1 MHYRCLTK
9 AVRLRTPPDWGIF
22 YSRGAF
28 MQIDI
33 YQSKKFEYGYLLV
46 VEGFDVHVLT
56 LTEGQYEKIGQH
68 FTKIR
73 SLDLDDGMDSWHK
86 RWAKAIDD
94 NGYKIVYAD
103 NASTLM

>member
-1 MHYRCLTK
+1 MLNQRSQAAHPAGLGC
-9 AVRLRTPPDWGIF
+9 F
-22 YSRGAF
+22 YSCGVF
-28 MQIDI
+28 MRIDI

-46 VEGFDVHVLT
+46 VEGFDVHGLT
-56 LTEGQYEKIGQH
+56 LTEGQYEKIGQD

-73 SLDLDDGMDSWHK
+73 SLDLNDGMDSWHK